1 LAQVVYRPFALDNHD
16 VELRGRLGLFRPQHS
31 WRQRQQG
38 AKQKVTACQTIE
50 VLNGVTPNVQALQSQ
65 RSLRLG

>member
-1 LAQVVYRPFALDNHD
+1 MFNCAGSSACSARNIRGGSANRAQSKKL
-16 VELRGRLGLFRPQHS
+16 
-31 WRQRQQG
+31 
-38 AKQKVTACQTIE
+38 TACQTIE